1 MQWSAKCGGA
11 GRVTGSCPD
20 KSLKLVR
27 RRRRRKFIQSWRRR
41 RKVYSKL
48 TRRRRRRR
56 RRRKGS
62 FRANTLSRT
71 VTVSAT

>member
-48 TRRRRRRR
+48 TWRRRR